1 MVGGGGVGCEL
12 AQTFVR
18 LGVGVSLLEVNERVV
33 TAEESEPSDPVCRV
47 LERDGVEVRTGMRLR
62 F

>member
-1 MVGGGGVGCEL
+1 MGREL

-33 TAEESEPSDPVCRV
+33 TAEESEASDPVRRV

>member
-1 MVGGGGVGCEL
+1 
-12 AQTFVR
+12 
-18 LGVGVSLLEVNERVV
+18 VGVSLLEVNERVV
-33 TAEESEPSDPVCRV
+33 TAEESEASDPVPRV

>member
-1 MVGGGGVGCEL
+1 MGCEL
-12 AQTFVR
+12 AQGFAR
-18 LGVGVSLLEVNERVV
+18 LGVRVGLLEVNERVLA
-33 TAEESEPSDPVCRV
+33 AEEPKASDTVRRV